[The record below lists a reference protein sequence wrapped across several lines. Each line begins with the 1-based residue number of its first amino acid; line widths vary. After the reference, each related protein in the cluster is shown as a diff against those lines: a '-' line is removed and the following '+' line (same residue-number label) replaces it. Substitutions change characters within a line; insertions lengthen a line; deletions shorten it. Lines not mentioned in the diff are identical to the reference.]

1 MLSANFFNYEQLRHK
16 PINGWFALA
25 CIVLFGLFQILSPA
39 VARAQ
44 SADQEALENIE
55 QLLAAALNERN
66 DQSRQELA
74 DQILLEFGNSQH
86 SKLNDLYGSAF
97 PIPTLLS
104 LPHPVS
110 PNSAEVYSFSL
121 EKKLVHLIRQ
131 ESSVQVYEVE
141 VTAERLATAIK
152 YYVQELQISSSF
164 NGMERGSAELYR
176 WLVQPYAAELQQ
188 ADIDRLIFFSTN
200 PLRHLPLATL
210 FDGRRYLIDDFE
222 VVVSFGADDTDSV
235 SSSDTTPPQLP
246 ESLRSSITAGQ
257 IELFLDDVI
266 LSQSSSVL
274 TESPPAFQLQ
284 GSHLAT
290 GAKVNLVGL
299 WPSNDQ
305 STAQLLDLF
314 VAGLGDSQDYAAALR
329 DAQLQLKSSTRFGH
343 PFYWGMFQLV
353 DQ

>member
-1 MLSANFFNYEQLRHK
+1 MLSANFFNHGQLRNK
-16 PINGWFALA
+16 PINSWLA
-25 CIVLFGLFQILSPA
+25 PGCIVLFCLFQILSPA

-55 QLLAAALNERN
+55 QLLAAALNER
-66 DQSRQELA
+66 DDKSRQELT
-74 DQILLEFGNSQH
+74 DQILLEFGSSQH

-104 LPHPVS
+104 LPQPVS
-110 PNSAEVYSFSL
+110 PNSAEIYSFSL
-121 EKKLVHLIRQ
+121 QEKLVHLIRQ
-131 ESSVQVYEVE
+131 ESSVQLYEVE
-141 VTAERLATAIK
+141 VTAERLGTAIK

-164 NGMERGSAELYR
+164 NGMERGSTELYR
-176 WLVQPYAAELQQ
+176 WLVEPYVAELRQ
-188 ADIDRLIFFSTN
+188 ADIDRLIFFSTD

-222 VVVSFGADDTDSV
+222 VVISFGADI
-235 SSSDTTPPQLP
+235 SSSNNTTPPRLP
-246 ESLRSSITAGQ
+246 EFLQSSITAGQ
-257 IELFLDDVI
+257 IELFLDDIV

-284 GSHLAT
+284 SIHLAAGT
-290 GAKVNLVGL
+290 EVNLVGL

-305 STAQLLDLF
+305 STSQLLDLF
-314 VAGLGDSQDYAAALR
+314 AAGLGESQDYAAALR
-329 DAQLQLKSSTRFGH
+329 AAQLQLKSSTRFGH

-353 DQ
+353 EQ